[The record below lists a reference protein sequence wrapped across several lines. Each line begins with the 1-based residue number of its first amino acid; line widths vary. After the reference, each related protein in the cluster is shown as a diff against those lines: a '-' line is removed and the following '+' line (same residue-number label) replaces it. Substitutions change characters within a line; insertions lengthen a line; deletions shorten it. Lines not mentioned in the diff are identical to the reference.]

1 MAPKGTTSGADQL
14 GYLTVTNKCPQDSF
28 KVALLR
34 IDPTGK
40 EPMQAMGADANVVQP
55 NTQFNWLGPFL
66 TFSSGS
72 SVPQGKPLYV
82 AVLRISDGKIVTPK
96 GVKPDG
102 TLLDVSSSRRRA
114 CQLFNAGPAQSLPNS
129 PLDFAIFRATLSPDG
144 SKVIRNDFR
153 TATSK
158 ASPVGEPGVACEQ
171 YFEEGHDGR
180 PGVQGRM
187 VDVYTTGSCRVVIDD
202 CRV

>member
-1 MAPKGTTSGADQL
+1 MDRQGTPSSAEHL

-34 IDPTGK
+34 IDPAGK
-40 EPMQAMGADANVVQP
+40 DPIQAMGADANVVQP
-55 NTQFNWLGPFL
+55 NTKFIWLGPFL
-66 TFSSGS
+66 TFPPGS
-72 SVPQGKPLYV
+72 DVPQGKPLYV
-82 AVLRISDGKIVTPK
+82 AVLRLSDSKIVAPK
-96 GVKPDG
+96 GVKADG

-114 CQLFNAGPAQSLPNS
+114 CQLFDTGPRESS
-129 PLDFAIFRATLSPDG
+129 PKGPIDFAGFRAALSPDG

-153 TATSK
+153 APTGK
-158 ASPVGEPGVACEQ
+158 RSPVGEPGVACEQ
-171 YFEEGHDGR
+171 YSEEGHDGR
-180 PGVQGRM
+180 PGVEGRM